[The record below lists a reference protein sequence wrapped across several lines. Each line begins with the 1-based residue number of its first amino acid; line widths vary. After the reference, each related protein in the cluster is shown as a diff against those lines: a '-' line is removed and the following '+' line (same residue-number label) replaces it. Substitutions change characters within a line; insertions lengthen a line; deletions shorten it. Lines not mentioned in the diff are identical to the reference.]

1 MSVKL
6 SAYVW
11 DGCASAGIKGTK
23 LLILARLA
31 DFSSDEGISWP
42 SVDTIAR
49 QIGAGRSTVITAVG
63 ELERD
68 GCAKSHVRGLI
79 KHFSDTML
87 AKFKKFV

>member
-68 GCAKSHVRGLI
+68 GWLTRKERRQGQRSGTNTV
-79 KHFSDTML
+79 SYT
-87 AKFKKFV
+87 